1 MVGDL
6 QNTYGKLSD
15 QGKKKVDVFA
25 KFLLDEEVYAEDV
38 NLASSLIEELKSK
51 GYYQNLL
58 SKFITPHEIEE
69 IINLVEGYDRNLGE
83 YEGNYYRKNF
93 KLLKEYCK
101 EILAGDNSMINSL
114 IIQIGILENSLG
126 R

>member
-1 MVGDL
+1 MVDDL

-69 IINLVEGYDRNLGE
+69 IINLVEGYDSNLGE